1 MNGRI
6 DTSKESIH
14 NRTIQALEMHGVCLN
29 VASHARGGYLVIPRF
44 SRAFV
49 RR

>member
-14 NRTIQALEMHGVCLN
+14 NRTHTG
-29 VASHARGGYLVIPRF
+29 ARNAWRMLKRCIACPRWLF
-44 SRAFV
+44 SDPEIF
-49 RR
+49 